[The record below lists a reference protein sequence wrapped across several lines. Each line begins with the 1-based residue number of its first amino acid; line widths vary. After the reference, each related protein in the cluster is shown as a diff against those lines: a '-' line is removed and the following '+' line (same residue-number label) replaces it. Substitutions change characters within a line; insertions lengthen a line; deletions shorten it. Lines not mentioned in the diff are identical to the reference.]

1 MKPALGF
8 SKTTRP
14 RAMISALVVILTLMP
29 CEHLIHG
36 QTPVPSA
43 ASSEIDSLVD
53 GFAQV
58 EAASVSDAVE
68 KLLGKKMYM
77 SHQMRPIFP
86 AKFAG
91 VALTVMLKKEAG
103 RQGSESLKGMLTAID
118 SGTRNSVYVMVV
130 EDGVDIAGMGGL
142 MGTAMHSRG
151 FSGAVIDGGV
161 RDLPQLT
168 KLEFPVFARGIVPST
183 SVNHYR
189 FAGSNI
195 PVVCAG
201 VEVHPHDIVVADLD
215 GVVVVPRADAAR
227 VLELAQEMD
236 FKEHS
241 MYPYIEKYKS
251 IVKAVE
257 QFGRI

>member
-1 MKPALGF
+1 VKPSFGIPQALYYHTLILAVALAFG
-8 SKTTRP
+8 SCCQMI
-14 RAMISALVVILTLMP
+14 RA
-29 CEHLIHG
+29 
-36 QTPVPSA
+36 QTGAPA
-43 ASSEIDSLVD
+43 AVNSDTDSLVA
-53 GFAQV
+53 GFSHV
-58 EAASVSDAVE
+58 GAASVSDAVE
-68 KLLGKKMYM
+68 ELLGKKLYM
-77 SHQMRPIFP
+77 RHQMRPIFP

-91 VALTVMLKKEAG
+91 VALTVLLKKAEG
-103 RQGSESLKGMLTAID
+103 NQGSEALKGMLTAID

-168 KLEFPVFARGIVPST
+168 KIGFPVFARGIVPST

-195 PVVCAG
+195 PVVCDGA
-201 VEVHPHDIVVADLD
+201 EVHPNDIIVADLD

-227 VLELAQEMD
+227 VLALAQEMD

>member
-1 MKPALGF
+1 MKPIIGF
-8 SKTTRP
+8 KDTVRHAS
-14 RAMISALVVILTLMP
+14 VILAAL
-29 CEHLIHG
+29 LILAFVPYGQPIDG
-36 QTPVPSA
+36 QTPAPPVPGSD
-43 ASSEIDSLVD
+43 IDSLVE
-53 GFAQV
+53 GFRQV

-91 VALTVMLKKEAG
+91 VALTVLLKKEEG
-103 RQGSESLKGMLTAID
+103 PRGSEALKGMLTAID

-130 EDGVDIAGMGGL
+130 EDGVDIAGLGGL

-168 KLEFPVFARGIVPST
+168 KLAFPVFARGIVPST

-189 FAGSNI
+189 FAGSRI

-201 VEVHPHDIVVADLD
+201 VEVHPDDIIVADLD

-257 QFGRI
+257 QYGRI